1 MVVKWI
7 VCFWCCPA
15 GCILMFFCFVTYA
28 LSYFSST
35 AHCRLKLNFF
45 FCAFLWQ
52 TACCESAPP
61 PTHPKPRAR
70 KPLKVQDLSSLTS
83 CVVLCLCPKANTL
96 SSIFFF
102 SRTHFSQSHCMCS
115 VVVVEAMVASTV
127 TSVQPGHDNLFCFFF
142 FWSCIFQNK
151 VPGCVTL
158 WVLPWSQDPKQ
169 CHSILYNPNFSTKK
183 SKKKRCVFIYIP
195 I

>member
-45 FCAFLWQ
+45 FFFLRIPLTNCLLWI
-52 TACCESAPP
+52 CSP
-61 PTHPKPRAR
+61 HPKPRAQ

-102 SRTHFSQSHCMCS
+102 SRTHSSQSHCMCS
-115 VVVVEAMVASTV
+115 VVVVEAMVVSTV
-127 TSVQPGHDNLFCFFF
+127 TSVQPGHDNLFFFVF
-142 FWSCIFQNK
+142 FLLKLHF
-151 VPGCVTL
+151 
-158 WVLPWSQDPKQ
+158 PKQ
-169 CHSILYNPNFSTKK
+169 STWLCDLMGAPMITGSQTVPLNFIQS
-183 SKKKRCVFIYIP
+183 
-195 I
+195 

>member
-1 MVVKWI
+1 ML
-7 VCFWCCPA
+7 CLTLA
-15 GCILMFFCFVTYA
+15 A
-28 LSYFSST
+28 LRT
-35 AHCRLKLNFF
+35 VDWNLIIFF
-45 FCAFLWQ
+45 FAHSSDKLP
-52 TACCESAPP
+52 AVNLL
-61 PTHPKPRAR
+61 PKPRAR
-70 KPLKVQDLSSLTS
+70 KPLKVQDLSLLTS

-127 TSVQPGHDNLFCFFF
+127 TSVQPGHDNLFCFVFF

-169 CHSILYNPNFSTKK
+169 CHSILYNPNFSKK
-183 SKKKRCVFIYIP
+183 NV
-195 I
+195 

>member
-28 LSYFSST
+28 LSYFGST

-45 FCAFLWQ
+45 FFAHSSDKLP
-52 TACCESAPP
+52 AVNLL
-61 PTHPKPRAR
+61 PKPRAR
-70 KPLKVQDLSSLTS
+70 KPLKVQDLSLLTS

-102 SRTHFSQSHCMCS
+102 SRTHLSQSHCMCS

-127 TSVQPGHDNLFCFFF
+127 TSGQPGHDNLFFFF
-142 FWSCIFQNK
+142 FLLLKLHF
-151 VPGCVTL
+151 
-158 WVLPWSQDPKQ
+158 PKQ
-169 CHSILYNPNFSTKK
+169 STWLCDLMGTPMITGSQTVPLNFIQS
-183 SKKKRCVFIYIP
+183 
-195 I
+195 